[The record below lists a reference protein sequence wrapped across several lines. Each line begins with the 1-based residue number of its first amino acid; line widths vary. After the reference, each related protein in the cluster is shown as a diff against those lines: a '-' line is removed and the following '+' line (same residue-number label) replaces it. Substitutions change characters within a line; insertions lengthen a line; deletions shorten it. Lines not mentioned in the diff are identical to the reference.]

1 MGNNKPKQGR
11 VYTGSPNTQKVKAN
25 QQKRK
30 AKRSE
35 GWQQAK
41 LGVKGL
47 GKDMKTILT
56 GTANQVADLVSGGG
70 LINPITGPGTGPG
83 GAGGFSS
90 LMPVATTLAAK
101 GIKQLPS
108 MAKNTGNVLK
118 GTLKGIFNHPEWYK
132 VGGYLNIPALNTYRP
147 FDPVGVK
154 SISEVGSA
162 LGVCHYVVV
171 NAKWNSPVNLNAF
184 KLASIEAFK
193 QIRTELKSNLPYA
206 QEDYDKYIDGVI
218 TYALLCKN
226 IEKVLGWY
234 DFMRADI
241 PELNTAFKKIPSNF
255 GEFGKVTA
263 SDIAMYSD
271 ISRSRDVYRK
281 LQIMISQLSIPAK
294 YLEFINWL
302 AGSVFIDQAA
312 PNAQVYNVMYR
323 SIPRYGF
330 TFDTSSKTYI
340 MEQIGEYDI
349 ATLDIEDVV
358 SDIEKFLTSYG
369 IMNADISK
377 TGRYVP
383 LSLAS
388 VEPGAYVTN
397 FLNDPEFFCMI
408 INSYTCSKSD
418 LALIGQNSEYLRI
431 DLLQDI
437 KPENTVG
444 VMNGLGSMSI
454 VLGSSPVTILSQA
467 AYFSTDSDISFPR
480 GGTYNGTSNMSVK
493 YDEKGLFYQYA
504 TLVDSN
510 VEVKTDTVT
519 RAVSVTATQS
529 AKLSTAMPTTGVA
542 DSAVV
547 RSHPT
552 ESISW
557 YSTFD
562 FLSETSATYYEITG
576 VWKNGDR
583 HGLEIK
589 VSWSNNTMSLTSVKR
604 AFYAASTKSW
614 TASTPVPTTDWT
626 ITYSKFTQCVTVT
639 CPPNSVVISV
649 ESGAIPHALN
659 DAFVSGQT
667 LALTPKGERF
677 YSQLSATY
685 TVPESTAMSYCESIN
700 KDGLSLFLTSVDYHI
715 PVIEK
720 SQVKVKAYVAGVE
733 DSEMTL
739 SRTPVLHKFTFIP
752 AVVSMQEIENT
763 LYWMFLGLYS
773 M

>member
-1 MGNNKPKQGR
+1 MAKKPQSQAK
-11 VYTGSPNTQKVKAN
+11 TQN
-25 QQKRK
+25 QQKRQ
-30 AKRSE
+30 AARRQ
-35 GWQQAK
+35 GWQQAQSGLK
-41 LGVKGL
+41 QLGDVAINSAAQGIKKGAVSAASTL
-47 GKDMKTILT
+47 LRT
-56 GTANQVADLVSGGG
+56 GALSAVPTAATMGFVAGSAGQA
-70 LINPITGPGTGPG
+70 IRERKNI
-83 GAGGFSS
+83 GAGVDS
-90 LMPVATTLAAK
+90 
-101 GIKQLPS
+101 
-108 MAKNTGNVLK
+108 VLK
-118 GTLKGIFNHPEWYK
+118 GTLRGIFNHPDWYK
-132 VGGYLNIPALNTYRP
+132 VGGYLNIPAMNTYRP

-206 QEDYDKYIDGVI
+206 QDDYDKYINGVI
-218 TYALLCKN
+218 TYALLSKN

-241 PELNTAFKKIPSNF
+241 PELNTAFKKIPTNF

-271 ISRSRDVYRK
+271 ISKSRDVYKK

-330 TFDTSSKTYI
+330 TYDTSSKTYV

-349 ATLDIEDVV
+349 ATLNIEDVV
-358 SDIEKFLTSYG
+358 SDIERFLVSYG

-388 VEPGAYVTN
+388 VEPGTYTTN

-418 LALIGQNSEYLRI
+418 LASIGQNSEYLRI
-431 DLLQDI
+431 DLLQEI

-444 VMNGLGSMSI
+444 VMNGLGSMAI

-467 AYFSTDSDISFPR
+467 AYYSTDSDISFPR
-480 GGTYNGTSNMSVK
+480 GGTYNETSNMFVK

-519 RAVSVTATQS
+519 TAVSVTATQS
-529 AKLSTAMPTTGVA
+529 AKLSNLMPTTGST
-542 DSAVV
+542 DTFTIK
-547 RSHPT
+547 SHPT
-552 ESISW
+552 ESIKW
-557 YSTFD
+557 YEAFD
-562 FLSETSATYYEITG
+562 FVTETSATYYVVLG
-576 VWKNGDR
+576 VYASGNKA
-583 HGLEIK
+583 GLEIK
-589 VSWSNNTMSLTSVKR
+589 VSWSDNVLSLTSVKR
-604 AFYAASTKSW
+604 ASYTAATWTW
-614 TASTPVPTTDWT
+614 TAYGSVTTTDWT
-626 ITYSKFTQCVTVT
+626 LTYSKFSKLCTLI
-639 CPPNSVVISV
+639 CPADSVVYSV
-649 ESGAIPHALN
+649 ESGAIPNFVN
-659 DAFVSGQT
+659 DVFVSGRT
-667 LALTPKGERF
+667 LALSPNGEKF
-677 YSQLSATY
+677 YSSLSALY
-685 TVPESTAMSYCESIN
+685 TMPEGTAMSYIESIN

-715 PVIEK
+715 PIIERSHVTVK
-720 SQVKVKAYVAGVE
+720 SYVAGVE
-733 DSEMTL
+733 DTVMTL
-739 SRTPVLHKFTFIP
+739 SRNPLLHKFTFIP